1 MYLVKRLKTRKRQQK
16 STQTKYQIDQSG
28 KIEQT
33 NKVTIVA
40 FSNDKSGS
48 VMLSASD
55 KRALQEIY
63 RKAGKPRVFPTQ
75 VFAALA

>member
-1 MYLVKRLKTRKRQQK
+1 MRRSK
-16 STQTKYQIDQSG
+16 SKKIKSKETATKYQIDQSG

-33 NKVTIVA
+33 NKLTIVA

-48 VMLSASD
+48 VLLSASD
-55 KRALQEIY
+55 KRVLQEIY

-75 VFAALA
+75 TFLE